1 MSELDILSLLPLLI
15 LAGGILLIMLMVALR
30 RNHILTFTSTI
41 VVLVASLI
49 SVILIRREVEVPHA
63 LGELF
68 LVDSFGLY
76 YQVLILLAT
85 IVITIFSYISIRN
98 FFTEKRREEY
108 YLLLLLATLGVV
120 SMVICTHFISFFVSL
135 ELLSVSL
142 YTLISYY
149 RERTKSI
156 EAGLKYLM
164 LAAMSSSF
172 LLFGMALMYAV
183 SGTMYFHGFATITE
197 VLSISSTTILIAGI
211 GMMAVGIGFKLA
223 VVPFHMWTPDVYEGA
238 SSPVS
243 AFIATVSKGAMVA
256 VLLRFFMMADLYR
269 FENILL
275 VFTVISILSMLIGN
289 LLALLQN
296 NIKRMLAYSSIAH
309 FGYLLMAVIV
319 GKEIGQEAA
328 TFYISAYMIT
338 ILGAFGLI
346 TIISQTDME
355 ASDGNQYQSLF
366 WRKPF
371 YALIFT
377 ILLLSLA
384 GIPLTAG
391 FMGKFF
397 LLKAGVGNANW
408 LLAFTLVLSSVIGLY
423 YYLRFIVTMMKQN
436 EKIIPVVSLS
446 FASTIAGIS
455 VLTVLGIM
463 VLVLGVSPVWLVEI
477 IHTVF

>member
-1 MSELDILSLLPLLI
+1 MTELDIQCLLPLII
-15 LAGGILLIMLMVALR
+15 LAGGILLIMLMVSVR
-30 RNHILTFTSTI
+30 RNHAVTFISAL
-41 VVLVASLI
+41 VVLVASFI
-49 SVILIRREVEVPHA
+49 SVLFIRQQVPHTI
-63 LGELF
+63 GELF
-68 LVDSFGLY
+68 LIDSFGLY
-76 YQVLILLAT
+76 FQALILLAT
-85 IVITIFSYISIRN
+85 IVVTIFSYISIRN
-98 FFTEKRREEY
+98 FFTEKRNEEY

-120 SMVICTHFISFFVSL
+120 AMVISTHFISFFVSL

-183 SGTMYFHGFATITE
+183 SGTMYFHDFATMAE

-223 VVPFHMWTPDVYEGA
+223 VVPFHMWTPDIYEGA

-256 VLLRFFMMADLYR
+256 VLLRFFIMADLYR

-275 VFTVISILSMLIGN
+275 VFTIISILSMLIGN
-289 LLALLQN
+289 LLALMQN
-296 NIKRMLAYSSIAH
+296 NVKRMLAYSSIAH
-309 FGYLLMAVIV
+309 FGYLLVAVIV
-319 GKEIGQEAA
+319 GKEMGLEAA
-328 TFYISAYMIT
+328 TFYITAYMIM
-338 ILGAFGLI
+338 ILGTFGLI
-346 TIISQTDME
+346 TIISQTDIE
-355 ASDGNQYQSLF
+355 ASDRNQYQGLF

-371 YALIFT
+371 YALIFS

-397 LLKAGVGNANW
+397 VLKVGVGYANW
-408 LLAFTLVLSSVIGLY
+408 LLVCTLVLSSVIGLY

-436 EKIIPVVSLS
+436 DEAISVVNLS
-446 FASTIAGIS
+446 FASTIAGTS

-463 VLVLGVSPVWLVEI
+463 VLVLGIYPAWLVEI
-477 IHTVF
+477 IHTIF